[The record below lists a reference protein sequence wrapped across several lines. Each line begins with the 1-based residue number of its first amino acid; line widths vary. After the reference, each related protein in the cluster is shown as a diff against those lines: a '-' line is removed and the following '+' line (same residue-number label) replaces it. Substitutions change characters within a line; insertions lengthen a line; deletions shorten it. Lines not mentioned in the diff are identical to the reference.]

1 MERLLVVCTANQC
14 RSPVGGAILQHFA
27 GQRRR
32 EVEVRSAG
40 FIEGGVAPPSE
51 IVELGSTFGLELAE
65 HRSQQVTAELVEGSS
80 LVVGMTRRHV
90 RELAIAYPGSWPRAF
105 TIRELVRRGREVGGL
120 GPDGELAAWIV
131 AMHEGRQTA
140 DLLGADETDEVA
152 DPMGGSWEDFEEM
165 GRTLWGL
172 AHGLADLIWPAR

>member
-14 RSPVGGAILQHFA
+14 RSPVAGAMLQLFA
-27 GQRRR
+27 GQRGR

-40 FIEGGVAPPSE
+40 FMEGGFAPPSE
-51 IVELGSTFGLELAE
+51 IVRLGSTFGLDLAD
-65 HRSQQVTAELVEGSS
+65 HLSQQVTAELVEGSS
-80 LVVGMTRRHV
+80 LVMGMTRRHV

-120 GPDGELAAWIV
+120 GPDGELAAWIA